1 MWYYNTRKGKGNK
14 KMTIYREHLVDRLTR
29 IYGPKNPIVIEFCGY
44 CERWAD
50 SEKNDMLLALYV
62 ETEGRYP
69 AIKKD

>member
-1 MWYYNTRKGKGNK
+1 
-14 KMTIYREHLVDRLTR
+14 MTTYREHLVDRLTR

-50 SEKNDMLLALYV
+50 TEKNDMLLAWYV

-69 AIKKD
+69 AIKED